1 MTKTA
6 PKEAASGPAVLR
18 LDAADW
24 RDYTVDGL
32 PPMLASALE
41 CFMEHGYHGTTIR
54 QLAARTGLS
63 VPGLYHYYPSKQAL
77 LVAIASHAMN
87 DLWIRS
93 EQAIAEAGSD
103 LSRQFDLLVQC
114 LVLFHARRRGQAFIA
129 FSEIRSLEPDA
140 RAAHIAARDRQQHLM
155 DRILEEGTAA
165 GIFTAPHPRE
175 AGTAVVT
182 MCTGV
187 AQWFRL
193 DGELSP
199 EELAERYR
207 VIARMTVGARPG

>member
-1 MTKTA
+1 MT
-6 PKEAASGPAVLR
+6 EAAPMEPAAGPVPFP
-18 LDAADW
+18 AAPDW
-24 RDYTVDGL
+24 RDYAVDGL

-77 LVAIASHAMN
+77 LVAIAAHAMN
-87 DLWIRS
+87 DLWLRS
-93 EQAIAEAGSD
+93 EQAVAEAGPD
-103 LSRQFDLLVQC
+103 TSRQFDLLVEC

-140 RAAHIAARDRQQHLM
+140 RAAHIAARDRQQRLM
-155 DRILEEGTAA
+155 DRILEEGSAA
-165 GIFTAPHPRE
+165 GVFTAPHPHE
-175 AGTAVVT
+175 AGIAVVT

-187 AQWFRL
+187 AQWFQL

-207 VIARMTVGARPG
+207 VIARMAVGASPA

>member
-1 MTKTA
+1 
-6 PKEAASGPAVLR
+6 
-18 LDAADW
+18 
-24 RDYTVDGL
+24 
-32 PPMLASALE
+32 
-41 CFMEHGYHGTTIR
+41 MEHGYHGTTIR
-54 QLAARTGLS
+54 QLAARAGLS
-63 VPGLYHYYPSKQAL
+63 VPGLYHYYPSKHAL

-93 EQAIAEAGSD
+93 EQALAEAGAD
-103 LSRQFDLLVQC
+103 LSRQFDLLVEC

-129 FSEIRSLEPDA
+129 FSEIRSLEAGA
-140 RAAHIAARDRQQHLM
+140 RAEHIAARDRQQRLM
-155 DRILEEGTAA
+155 DDILAKGSAA

-175 AGTAVVT
+175 ASTAVVT

-193 DGELSP
+193 DGELTP

-207 VIARMTVGARPG
+207 IIARMAAGAQPA

>member
-1 MTKTA
+1 MTK
-6 PKEAASGPAVLR
+6 AAHQPSSTDELSPDWR
-18 LDAADW
+18 NYAAD
-24 RDYTVDGL
+24 DL
-32 PPMLASALE
+32 PPILASALE

-54 QLAARTGLS
+54 QLAARAGLS
-63 VPGLYHYYPSKQAL
+63 VPGLYHYYPSKHAL
-77 LVAIASHAMN
+77 VVAIASHAMN

-93 EQAIAEAGSD
+93 EQALAEAGAD
-103 LSRQFDLLVQC
+103 LSRQFDLLVEC

-129 FSEIRSLEPDA
+129 FSEIRSLEAGA
-140 RAAHIAARDRQQHLM
+140 RAEHIAARDRQQRLM
-155 DRILEEGTAA
+155 DDILAKGSAA

-175 AGTAVVT
+175 ASTAVVT

-193 DGELSP
+193 DGELTP

-207 VIARMTVGARPG
+207 IIARMAAGAQPA

>member
-1 MTKTA
+1 MTRAAHLGPVA
-6 PKEAASGPAVLR
+6 PSPADGVR
-18 LDAADW
+18 PDW
-24 RDYTVDGL
+24 RDYSSDDL
-32 PPMLASALE
+32 PPILASALE

-54 QLAARTGLS
+54 QLASRAGLS
-63 VPGLYHYYPSKQAL
+63 VPGLYHYYPSKHAL

-87 DLWIRS
+87 DLWLRS
-93 EQAIAEAGSD
+93 GQALAEAGSD
-103 LSRQFDLLVQC
+103 LSRQFDLLVEC
-114 LVLFHARRRGQAFIA
+114 LVLFHARRRGLAFIA
-129 FSEIRSLEPDA
+129 FSEIRSLEPGA
-140 RAAHIAARDRQQHLM
+140 RADHIAARDRQQRLM
-155 DRILEEGTAA
+155 DDILAKGAGE
-165 GIFTAPHPRE
+165 GIFRTPHPRE

-207 VIARMTVGARPG
+207 VIARMAVGARPA

>member
-1 MTKTA
+1 MTKAA
-6 PKEAASGPAVLR
+6 PKEPAPGSVPTRLAAP
-18 LDAADW
+18 DW
-24 RDYTVDGL
+24 RDYAMDDL
-32 PPMLASALE
+32 PPMLASAME

-87 DLWIRS
+87 DLWVRS
-93 EQAIAEAGSD
+93 ELAIAEAGSD
-103 LSRQFDLLVQC
+103 LSRQFDLLVEC

-129 FSEIRSLEPDA
+129 FSEIRSLEPEA
-140 RAAHIAARDRQQHLM
+140 RAAHIDARDRQQHLM

-207 VIARMTVGARPG
+207 VIARMAVGARSV